1 MTAPGVSYF
10 ARMIFLGMLAAAVPA
25 QGRTSREPFMPG
37 GAVADAP
44 SGFVDMC
51 ARNSALCAA
60 GMSVDPAAIMALHA
74 TPGMPVLA
82 TGGIALS
89 PTMSPIAVFS
99 RQNDGIAAIGAAAPA
114 ALLPLTLRT
123 LKNINKEVN
132 HTAIQRSDIDQMG
145 IGEYWR
151 RPTDYRHP
159 VGDCEDL
166 AIEKRMRLI
175 ERGFPPS
182 RLFYAVTFRA
192 SIGLHTI
199 LIARLDDG
207 DYVLDSMTPHVV
219 RWNETGYVWLRQQSA
234 DDPLTWM
241 RVETTPGRRMANS
254 AAPATPPLS
263 S

>member
-1 MTAPGVSYF
+1 M
-10 ARMIFLGMLAAAVPA
+10 
-25 QGRTSREPFMPG
+25 
-37 GAVADAP
+37 ADAP
-44 SGFVDMC
+44 SGFTDMC
-51 ARNSALCAA
+51 VRNMALCAA
-60 GMSVDPAAIMALHA
+60 GMPVDRAAVLALGA
-74 TPGMPVLA
+74 TRGTPLLA
-82 TGGIALS
+82 TGSIPAS
-89 PTMSPIAVFS
+89 
-99 RQNDGIAAIGAAAPA
+99 PA
-114 ALLPLTLRT
+114 AFGRDDGDGAGAMVPAGSLPLTLKT
-123 LKNINKEVN
+123 LKSINGEVN
-132 HTAIQRSDIDQMG
+132 RSAIQRSDVDQMG

-192 SIGLHTI
+192 TIGLHTI

-207 DYVLDSMTPHVV
+207 DHVLDSMTPHVV

-234 DDPLTWM
+234 ENPLAWM
-241 RVETTPGRRMANS
+241 RVETAPDRRMANS
-254 AAPATPPLS
+254 ATPATPPLS